1 MARAND
7 LEGQRDMGGK
17 HGGQKGMP
25 KPELPPAGARI
36 KVLFATSGDRN
47 NPRTKRV
54 PNTSAGKIGAMIRLV
69 IRNSDSPFRRW
80 AIYIGHRPPS
90 AAATE
95 VLHLPA
101 QSPTRP
107 PRLTALN

>member
-1 MARAND
+1 MAKTSD

-17 HGGQKGMP
+17 HGGKQACRTLKTEAP
-25 KPELPPAGARI
+25 RSRAS
-36 KVLFATSGDRN
+36 FATRGDRN

-69 IRNSDSPFRRW
+69 IRNSDSPFRRC

-90 AAATE
+90 A
-95 VLHLPA
+95 
-101 QSPTRP
+101 R
-107 PRLTALN
+107 RD

>member
-1 MARAND
+1 MARTSD

-17 HGGQKGMP
+17 HGGQAGMP
-25 KPELPPAGARI
+25 DPENRSSAQQGIVRDERGQEQPADEARAQH
-36 KVLFATSGDRN
+36 V
-47 NPRTKRV
+47 
-54 PNTSAGKIGAMIRLV
+54 
-69 IRNSDSPFRRW
+69 RNSDSPFRRC